1 MFKNNSVARKVISSL
16 YKVKKGQKDKGLEK
30 QDKDQE
36 FSYLKDLIDYNEKYS
51 KRLRPDDDYCRYG
64 NIRCYEDNYVQIST
78 PHKAINASWI
88 HLPYEKSFISAQAPI
103 YSTIDDFWAMCF
115 DYNINT
121 ITMLCK
127 LQENG
132 KEKCVEYW
140 NPDKRNI
147 YISYTDK
154 VDNIFQVKSTTEEIN
169 EDITIRTCNVLNKM
183 TNEER
188 KIQQINYGGWPDHEI
203 PNNLQSVYGNVLFMF
218 NIVDKLIGKGNPPI
232 CVHCSAGV
240 GRTGTFIALY
250 NLYRDILS
258 QIKDK
263 NKKSIAFSLMNLV
276 RQLKEM
282 RLHLVENFKQYELIY
297 QIVSKLL
304 KDRN

>member
-1 MFKNNSVARKVISSL
+1 M
-16 YKVKKGQKDKGLEK
+16 KKGQKDKGLEK

-36 FSYLKDLIDYNEKYS
+36 FTYLKELIDFNEKYT
-51 KRLRPDDDYCRYG
+51 KRLRPDDEFTRYG

-78 PHKAINASWI
+78 PHKVINASWI

-103 YSTIDDFWAMCF
+103 NDTIDDFWAMCF

-121 ITMLCK
+121 IIMLCK
-127 LQENG
+127 IKEKG

-140 NPDKRNI
+140 KDRI
-147 YISYTDK
+147 TISVTDY
-154 VDNIFQVKSTTEEIN
+154 VETIFKVKSTTEEIN
-169 EDITIRTCNVLNKM
+169 EDITIRTCNVLNEK
-183 TNEER
+183 TNETR
-188 KIQQINYGGWPDHEI
+188 TIKQINYGGWPDHEI
-203 PNNLQSVYGNVLFMF
+203 PDNLQSIYGNILFMF
-218 NIVDKLIGKGNPPI
+218 NLVDKLIGIGNPPV

-250 NLYRDILS
+250 NIYRNILS
-258 QIKDK
+258 QIKDT
-263 NKKSIAFSLMNLV
+263 NKKFITFSLMNLV

-282 RLHLVENFKQYELIY
+282 RLYLVENFKQYELIY
-297 QIVSKLL
+297 QIISKLL